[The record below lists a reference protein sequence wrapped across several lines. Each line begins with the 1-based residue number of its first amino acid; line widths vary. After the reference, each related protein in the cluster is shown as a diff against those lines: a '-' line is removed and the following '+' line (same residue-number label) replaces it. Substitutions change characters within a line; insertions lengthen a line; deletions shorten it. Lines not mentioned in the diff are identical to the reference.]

1 MYKYIK
7 TSRGEI
13 KYTPTHF
20 KVGTKI
26 IDIEKSKD
34 NLLSFKRVM
43 DKNNLKFGLIYGT
56 LLGAIR
62 ENNFISHDEDT
73 DVYILDEDR
82 EELLDT
88 LHDLISSGFTVG
100 RYVDNLISIVRDG
113 EYIDIYIF
121 SKHHFG
127 YRICNGEI
135 IKERYLTKT
144 IKYNFLNSYFNI
156 PKDYEECLVY
166 LYGKDWK
173 TPIKDYHPAN
183 YPFLTQIKYKLVDRF
198 PSTYKFIK
206 QILKGV

>member
-13 KYTPTHF
+13 KYTPTNF
-20 KVGTKI
+20 EVGTKR
-26 IDIEKSKD
+26 IDIEKSKE
-34 NLLSFKRVM
+34 NLLIFKTVM

-62 ENNFISHDEDT
+62 ENNFILHDEDT
-73 DVYILDEDR
+73 DIYILDENR
-82 EELLDT
+82 QYFLDT
-88 LHDLISSGFTVG
+88 LHDLINNGFSVG
-100 RYVDNLISIVRDG
+100 RYDDNLISIIRDA

-121 SKHHFG
+121 SKHYFG
-127 YRICNGEI
+127 YRICNDEI
-135 IKERYLTKT
+135 IKEKYLTQS

-156 PKDYEECLVY
+156 PKDYENCLLY

-183 YPFLTQIKYKLVDRF
+183 YKLSTKIKYKISKRF
-198 PSTYKFIK
+198 PSIHKWIK
-206 QILKGV
+206 ILKGI